1 MILRRAALAGAA
13 LASLVQ
19 PLLAADLPPPPAA
32 PAAAPVLPSQ
42 GLAYQPQDKMERG
55 LWMQMDETERKLR
68 TSSFVIRDKA
78 LNDYVRG
85 VFCRTVGDANCAGVR
100 IYIVRTAAF
109 NANMAPN
116 GMMQVWSG
124 LFLRVRDEAQ
134 LAAVL
139 GHEYTHYANRH
150 SLQIFRQVEDST
162 AGAAFFGM
170 FGLFGLPFM
179 FGEVSSLFAFN
190 RDMERE
196 ADAGSI
202 GLMAKAGYDPMAA
215 SKIWEQLRAEQDATA
230 VARNVASRKD
240 KNGGMFATHPPT
252 AERMATLKDLAAK
265 QAVVGTPVTNRAAYM
280 AALAPFWA
288 GFVDDQI
295 KLNDFGGT
303 DFLLTSLAAEGWT
316 PQLYYARGELLR
328 SRGRPEDLTAAI
340 DAYRSAT
347 SGAGAVP
354 EAWRGLGL
362 ALLRSGRQAEGQD
375 ALRQYMTARPDAAD
389 KPMMTML
396 AGG

>member
-1 MILRRAALAGAA
+1 MILRRAALTGAA
-13 LASLVQ
+13 LASLVR
-19 PLLAADLPPPPAA
+19 PALAGDLPV
-32 PAAAPVLPSQ
+32 APVSVAAQLPSQ
-42 GLAYQPQDKMERG
+42 GLAYQPQDKVERG
-55 LWMQMDETERKLR
+55 IWMQMDEAERKFR

-109 NANMAPN
+109 NASMAPN
-116 GMMQVWSG
+116 GMMLVWSG

-134 LAAVL
+134 FAAVL
-139 GHEYTHYANRH
+139 GHEYTHYANKH
-150 SLQIFRQVEDST
+150 SLQLFREVEDRS
-162 AGAAFFGM
+162 AGMAFFGA

-179 FGEVSSLFAFN
+179 LGELGSAFAFS

-196 ADAGSI
+196 ADAGSVT
-202 GLMAKAGYDPMAA
+202 LLAKAGYDPMAA

-252 AERMATLKDLAAK
+252 AERMATLKDLASK

-303 DFLLTSLAAEGWT
+303 DFLLTSLGTEGWT

-328 SRGRPEDLTAAI
+328 SRGRPEDLKAAI
-340 DAYRSAT
+340 DAYRSAAT
-347 SGAGAVP
+347 GVGAVP

-362 ALLRSGRQAEGQD
+362 ALLRNGQTVEGQD
-375 ALRQYMTARPDAAD
+375 ALRKYMAARPDAAD